1 MCRNQCGQHKLV
13 NFEIEKA
20 SLLLSSTSF
29 AQGWLK
35 NGANGGIFA
44 VKPVDFLVLGT
55 FATSYFVKEAKAV
68 LQNQAYFKKVKKL
81 KPNIS
86 FQNEPGLR

>member
-1 MCRNQCGQHKLV
+1 MWSTQVGEFRDRKGFTFTFLNIICPGLV
-13 NFEIEKA
+13 E
-20 SLLLSSTSF
+20 
-29 AQGWLK
+29 
-35 NGANGGIFA
+35 NGANGGVFA
-44 VKPVDFLVLGT
+44 VKPVDCLVLGT

>member
-1 MCRNQCGQHKLV
+1 MV
-13 NFEIEKA
+13 E
-20 SLLLSSTSF
+20 
-29 AQGWLK
+29 
-35 NGANGGIFA
+35 NGANGGVFA
-44 VKPVDFLVLGT
+44 VKPVDCLVSGT